1 MNRLSRTTESVVA
14 GALVICALLVWSVTL
29 QLPVG
34 AFNDDAIYVILGRAL
49 ASGAGY
55 RSLYLVG
62 APIQEKLPPLWPA
75 LLALCWLIGST
86 LGHVKVIALGINLF
100 CCGAAAGLVWWVGR
114 ARLGVSAGVMA
125 VVMVIGF
132 LLDPSVQY
140 FTLLLSEPLF
150 VLAWAMIVW
159 LLAREAKASPIALG
173 ALLACATLTRS
184 QGALLVP
191 AVLMAMALDGAGR
204 RALVTTALV
213 AAVPVAMW
221 HAGIAIA
228 KSSQVLS
235 SQPNEQ
241 SYLGFMLSGSPG
253 ETVIREA
260 RYVGA
265 SALRYAATIAGL
277 MSNSTLIGSAISL
290 VVIGAAGAGAVFLR
304 KRMRALVY
312 TTVAMT
318 AVVIAWPV
326 FMDRFLIVLLP
337 FVALLGAVA
346 VQSLIDRIGHHRA
359 RLALSAV
366 GALAALLILVRQA
379 NIRNSQ
385 SATSIVTPSR
395 WLPGNAAFMVD
406 IARWAIA
413 NTQPTDRIA
422 VGAAPAVWLY
432 TGRRAELTE
441 FAEPEG
447 APSIYARPGRFLVPL
462 LASQRVNVVVVES
475 DMLPIAREIAVVS
488 AACPSALVAM
498 PGLPGRPDSPRMYRL
513 ADASG
518 CLTRMNAR

>member
-1 MNRLSRTTESVVA
+1 VNRLSRTTESVIV
-14 GALVICALLVWSVTL
+14 GALVVGALLAWSVTL

-34 AFNDDAIYVILGRAL
+34 AFNDDAIYVILGRSL

-75 LLALCWLIGST
+75 ILALCWMIGST
-86 LGHVKVIALGINLF
+86 LGHVKVIALGINLL

-114 ARLGVSAGVMA
+114 VRLGITAGVMVVA
-125 VVMVIGF
+125 VVIGF

-159 LLAREAKASPIALG
+159 LLSRDDKASPLALG

-184 QGALLVP
+184 QGALLIP
-191 AVLMAMALDGAGR
+191 AVLMAMALDGASR
-204 RALVTTALV
+204 RPLIITALV

-228 KSSQVLS
+228 KSSQVLT

-253 ETVIREA
+253 EIVVREA

-265 SALRYAATIAGL
+265 SALRYAGTIAGL
-277 MSNSTLIGSAISL
+277 TSSSSLIGSAISL
-290 VVIGAAGAGAVFLR
+290 VVIAAAGAGAVLLR
-304 KRMRALVY
+304 KRMRVLVY
-312 TTVAMT
+312 TTLAMT

-337 FVALLGAVA
+337 CVALLGAA
-346 VQSLIDRIGHHRA
+346 AIQSLVGRIGHHRA
-359 RLALSAV
+359 RLALSAA
-366 GALAALLILVRQA
+366 GALAAILILVRQT

-406 IARWAIA
+406 ISRWAIA
-413 NTQPTDRIA
+413 NTRPTDRIA

-432 TGRRAELTE
+432 TGRQAELTE

-447 APSIYARPGRFLVPL
+447 APSVYARPGRFLIPL
-462 LASQRVNVVVVES
+462 LASQRINVVIVES
-475 DMLPIAREIAVVS
+475 EGLPIAREVAVVTG
-488 AACPSALVAM
+488 ACPNALTAM

-513 ADASG
+513 ADATG
-518 CLTRMNAR
+518 CVSRVNVR